1 MENLEI
7 YKWFIVQHPIMQALY
22 AGLFTWGLTALGAA
36 LVFLFN
42 SSNRKILDC
51 ALGFTGG
58 VMIAASFWSLL
69 SPSIAYVEM
78 QNEMG
83 LSSMPVWLPPAIGF
97 FLGAAFLFILDK
109 IIPHLH
115 IFAKREEAEG
125 IETNW
130 RKTILL
136 VLAIALHNIPEG
148 LAVGVAF
155 GALANP
161 ELLGMDGHSAF
172 TIGGAIALAI
182 GIGIQNFPEGF
193 AVSMPLRR
201 MGVSRWKSWKW
212 GQLSAIVEPVFAV
225 IGAAI
230 VMTVLPILPYAL
242 AFAAGAMIFIVVEE
256 VIPESQR
263 GGNTDLATMGLI
275 AGFIVM
281 MCLDVA
287 LG

>member
-1 MENLEI
+1 MIETI
-7 YKWFIVQHPIMQALY
+7 KFWFVNQNPIIQALF
-22 AGLFTWGLTALGAA
+22 AGLFTWFITAIGSG
-36 LVFLFN
+36 LVFFFN
-42 SSNRKILDC
+42 SSHRKALDIS
-51 ALGFTGG
+51 LGFTGG

-69 SPSIAYVEM
+69 APSIEYVEM
-78 QNEMG
+78 QKELG
-83 LSSMPVWLPPAIGF
+83 LTNMPSWLAPTIGF
-97 FLGAAFLFILDK
+97 FLGALFLFGLDK

-115 IFAKREEAEG
+115 MFEKKTNAEG
-125 IETNW
+125 VNTKW
-130 RKTILL
+130 QKTILL
-136 VLAIALHNIPEG
+136 VLAIAMHNIPEG

-155 GALANP
+155 GAIASP
-161 ELLGMDGHSAF
+161 EIVNNLNVEIFTLGS
-172 TIGGAIALAI
+172 AIALAI

-201 MGVSRWKSWKW
+201 QGMSKFKSWQW
-212 GQLSAIVEPVFAV
+212 GQLSAIVEPIFAV

-230 VMTVLPILPYAL
+230 VLQVLPILPYAL

-256 VIPESQR
+256 VIPESQK

-281 MCLDVA
+281 MGLDVG

>member
-1 MENLEI
+1 MIETV
-7 YKWFIVQHPIMQALY
+7 KFWFVNQNPIIQALF
-22 AGLFTWGLTALGAA
+22 AGLFTWFITAIGSG
-36 LVFLFN
+36 LVFFFN
-42 SSNRKILDC
+42 SSHRKALDIS
-51 ALGFTGG
+51 LGFTGG

-69 SPSIAYVEM
+69 APSIEYVEM
-78 QNEMG
+78 QKELG
-83 LSSMPVWLPPAIGF
+83 LTNMPSWLAPTIGF
-97 FLGAAFLFILDK
+97 FLGALFLFGLDK

-115 IFAKREEAEG
+115 MFEKKTNAEG
-125 IETNW
+125 VNTKW
-130 RKTILL
+130 QKTILL
-136 VLAIALHNIPEG
+136 VLAIAMHNIPEG

-155 GALANP
+155 GAIASP
-161 ELLGMDGHSAF
+161 EIVNNLNVEIF
-172 TIGGAIALAI
+172 TFGSAIALAI

-201 MGVSRWKSWKW
+201 QGMSKFKSWQW
-212 GQLSAIVEPVFAV
+212 GQLSAIVEPIFAV

-230 VMTVLPILPYAL
+230 VLQVLPILPYAL

-256 VIPESQR
+256 VIPESQK

-281 MCLDVA
+281 MGLDVG